1 MLAEPIHIAL
11 PRYDRAER
19 LLFESM
25 AALFAQARDRDN
37 DAGTITDSRELEDIR
52 RSQDG
57 DSHAYRRLVE
67 QHQPT
72 VGKLLWRFTRDRN
85 EHEELTQQ
93 VFVEAYMSLAS
104 YRAKAPFEHW
114 LARIATR
121 VGYRFWTA
129 NRRKE
134 QSLPDEVWNR
144 IAKPAADAPDSE
156 TASELVH
163 HLLAQLPPRDRL
175 VLTLRYIQQCD
186 IEQTAYRTGWT
197 KTLVRVQTHRA
208 INKLKKLAA
217 KAQIELEL

>member
-37 DAGTITDSRELEDIR
+37 DAGAIPDSRELEDIR
-52 RSQDG
+52 RSKND

-72 VGKLLWRFTRDRN
+72 VSKLLWRFTRDRN

-93 VFVEAYMSLAS
+93 VFVEAYMSLSS

-156 TASELVH
+156 AAAKLVH